1 MNLGCISIRKKLVPA
16 VSKRWL
22 YFVAGVIWSGVGI
35 LLTRLAYGWL
45 LLVETWVAWLL
56 ALMGLLMALAIY
68 RFLFAWFADRNIKRV
83 KNLSKDTICIFA
95 FQKWTS
101 YPLVVFMVALGIS
114 LREYSPF
121 PKPFLAVMY
130 IGIGGGLLLGSLRYY
145 DHLLRRG
152 VLGWKPLTRLI
163 PNGKPADRHD

>member
-1 MNLGCISIRKKLVPA
+1 
-16 VSKRWL
+16 
-22 YFVAGVIWSGVGI
+22 VAGVIWSGVGI

-56 ALMGLLMALAIY
+56 ALMGLLMALTIY

-114 LREYSPF
+114 LREYSQL
-121 PKPFLAVMY
+121 PKTFLAVIY
-130 IGIGGGLLLGSLRYY
+130 IGIGGGI
-145 DHLLRRG
+145 
-152 VLGWKPLTRLI
+152 VTWKPPVL
-163 PNGKPADRHD
+163 